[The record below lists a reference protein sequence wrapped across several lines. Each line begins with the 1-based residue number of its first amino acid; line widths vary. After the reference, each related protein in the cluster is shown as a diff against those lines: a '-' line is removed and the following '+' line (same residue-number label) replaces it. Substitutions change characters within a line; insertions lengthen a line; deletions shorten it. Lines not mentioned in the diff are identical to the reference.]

1 MADAAGDD
9 TTTVTPVEAGEA
21 AAEEAAEA
29 GTDVAEEDA
38 ARERSAKKR
47 KKSPK
52 RLHPVA
58 AGGSASSAVT
68 KIRPGRK
75 PLPLLA
81 RLKKRLLRWSRRRA
95 KTPIL
100 KLP

>member
-1 MADAAGDD
+1 M
-9 TTTVTPVEAGEA
+9 
-21 AAEEAAEA
+21 
-29 GTDVAEEDA
+29 
-38 ARERSAKKR
+38 
-47 KKSPK
+47 
-52 RLHPVA
+52 
-58 AGGSASSAVT
+58 